1 MPYVAITAVETRSS
15 GDANYTLP
23 IIYDPGS
30 VLDETQFAPGDIA
43 ELLSVG
49 AIVLAPGS

>member
-1 MPYVAITAVETRSS
+1 MPYVCITAVETRSS
-15 GDANYTLP
+15 GEENYATA
-23 IIYDPGS
+23 IIYEPGE
-30 VLDETQFAPGDIA
+30 VLDETQFMPGDIA